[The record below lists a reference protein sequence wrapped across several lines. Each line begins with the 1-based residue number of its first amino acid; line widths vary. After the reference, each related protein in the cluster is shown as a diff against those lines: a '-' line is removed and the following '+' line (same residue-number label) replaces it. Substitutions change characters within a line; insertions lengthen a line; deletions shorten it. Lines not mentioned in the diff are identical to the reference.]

1 MDTSSFSFRPWNLAT
16 DGAPRK
22 GTTRF
27 EAFRSL
33 PTTLETLSGQ
43 VGDSSSPPLVDA
55 APSTATTGLDTLRV
69 DGNAGMTIVTDPATG
84 RIRAIL
90 RDRNRALPAAL
101 GDTRGLEVVTT
112 HGIVDSVRLGR

>member
-1 MDTSSFSFRPWNLAT
+1 M
-16 DGAPRK
+16 
-22 GTTRF
+22 
-27 EAFRSL
+27 
-33 PTTLETLSGQ
+33 
-43 VGDSSSPPLVDA
+43 VDA